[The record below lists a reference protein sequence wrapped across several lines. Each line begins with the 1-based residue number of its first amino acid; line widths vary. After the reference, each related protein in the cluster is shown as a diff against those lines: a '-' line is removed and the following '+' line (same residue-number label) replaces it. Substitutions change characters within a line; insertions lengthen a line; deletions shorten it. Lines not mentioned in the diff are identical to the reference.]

1 MTRIHEWIETRLA
14 REAAFDYV
22 ADFSHQH
29 EWDPG
34 TVAARRIDGGPVGRG
49 ARFALQVRVGP
60 RTAPMEYR
68 ITEWDPPNRVVLVG
82 EGSGVRSVDDIRFT
96 ESGAGTAVD
105 YLADIE
111 LQGPLGLLQPLMGGP
126 IRRLGQRAAA
136 GMRRELDALAAGG
149 PGDRAG
155 GSER

>member
-1 MTRIHEWIETRLA
+1 
-14 REAAFDYV
+14 
-22 ADFSHQH
+22 
-29 EWDPG
+29 
-34 TVAARRIDGGPVGRG
+34 
-49 ARFALQVRVGP
+49 
-60 RTAPMEYR
+60 MEYR
-68 ITEWDPPNRVVLVG
+68 ITEWDRPDRVVLVG

-105 YLADIE
+105 YIADIE

-136 GMRRELDALAAGG
+136 GMRRELDARAAGG
-149 PGDRAG
+149 SGDRAG